1 MTDIKGKIKILES
14 KIILKTEKETE
25 TYIKT
30 KNVTANSWVEFKGE
44 FYELDRVWESSS
56 DDE

>member
-1 MTDIKGKIKILES
+1 MSEVKGKVKILEG
-14 KIILKTEKETE
+14 KIILKTEKEVE

-30 KNVTANSWVEFKGE
+30 KNVIANSWLIFKGE
-44 FYELDRVWESSS
+44 FYELDKVWESS